1 MVKGTVTV
9 TSTGDPALL
18 KKIMADIGKLE
29 VYVGISE
36 ETASRE
42 DEEINNAE
50 LVHIHTHG
58 IRAGSM
64 RQEMNPNID
73 AGMKYSEAYQ
83 LYMESHGS
91 PLWHAPPRPLIEPAI
106 EKSKTQIAAILKT
119 ALQAAL
125 NADEQGAQQGLKEAG
140 QFAFGEV
147 IVYFDDPNNGWA
159 PNSPATIKAKGS
171 DRPLVDTGALK
182 QAITYVVRDKA

>member
-29 VYVGISE
+29 VYVGIPE
-36 ETASRE
+36 EAASRE

-50 LVHIHTHG
+50 LVYIHTHG
-58 IRAGSM
+58 IRARSM
-64 RQEMNPNID
+64 RHEMQPDMN

-83 LYMESHGS
+83 LYIESHGS
-91 PLWHAPPRPLIEPAI
+91 PLWHSPPRPIIEPAI

-119 ALQAAL
+119 ALQSAL
-125 NADEQGAQQGLKEAG
+125 NADEQGARQGLEKAG
-140 QFAFGEV
+140 QFASGEV
-147 IVYFDDPNNGWA
+147 KVYFDDPNNGWA
-159 PNSPATIKAKGS
+159 PNSPITIKAKGS
-171 DRPLVDTGALK
+171 ARPLVDTGSLK